1 MKKVISTLLLSFLV
15 SLAFAQESPVGIWK
29 TIDDETGE
37 AKSHVEI
44 YEQNGKLFGKI
55 VKLLRKPED
64 TVCEK
69 CPGDKKGKK
78 LIGMVILENMVKN
91 GNEWEDGTILKADNG
106 KVYDCKLWVE
116 NGKLMVRGYIG
127 FIYKTQVWERVK

>member
-1 MKKVISTLLLSFLV
+1 MKKIFLAALFFSFASV
-15 SLAFAQESPVGIWK
+15 AFAQESPVGIWK
-29 TIDDETGE
+29 TVDDETGE

-44 YEQNGKLFGKI
+44 YEQDGKLFGKI
-55 VKLLRKPED
+55 VKLLLKPED
-64 TVCEK
+64 TVCDK

-78 LIGMVILENMVKN
+78 LIGMVILENMVKD

-116 NGKLMVRGYIG
+116 KGKLMVRGYVG